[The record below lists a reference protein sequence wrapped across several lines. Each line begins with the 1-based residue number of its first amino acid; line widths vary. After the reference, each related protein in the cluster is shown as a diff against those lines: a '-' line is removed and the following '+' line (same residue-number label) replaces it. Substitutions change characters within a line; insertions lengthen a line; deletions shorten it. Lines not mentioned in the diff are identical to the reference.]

1 MTAGELAVF
10 QRGMLSPHAIYVGL
24 YIALTY
30 AWSYLA
36 CLAIDLLLILI
47 VDGISKG
54 FVYEASRSVHRRD
67 SSTYMRRSDVAVI
80 RDLYIVG
87 QHGVLCEVKLV
98 MKICRIIR
106 MKLTELV

>member
-1 MTAGELAVF
+1 MNICHCHPVTAGELAVF

-47 VDGISKG
+47 VDGISKNILS
-54 FVYEASRSVHRRD
+54 EIRSLNGV
-67 SSTYMRRSDVAVI
+67 MAVI
-80 RDLYIVG
+80 LRYFSEFG
-87 QHGVLCEVKLV
+87 
-98 MKICRIIR
+98 
-106 MKLTELV
+106 